1 MPDPTTK
8 EFIEKFN
15 KDWDEFKKTH
25 SSMIEQKADGK
36 SVADLEQKL
45 EKINASLTEATE
57 IKARQDRI
65 ETALKRMR
73 DNGIENK
80 SELSA
85 EQLEYKAAFQKF
97 MCKGLDIDGD
107 LQKKALAVSDDT
119 SGGYMVHADLGGRII
134 KRIFETSPI
143 RQYAAVATISTDAM
157 EGPIDVDEGTYGWV
171 SESGARA
178 QTATPKIGMW
188 RIPTHEMY
196 AQPATTQKL
205 LDDAQW
211 NPEAW
216 LAEKTADKFAR
227 AENNAFILGDGNGKP
242 WGILAKDT
250 IADQGG
256 AYNFTG
262 NKKIGFIT
270 TGKADNFPDTPSS
283 GSDPAQAD
291 PLINLITSL
300 KGWYREQPG
309 TAFFMHR
316 TTIGRIRRLRDS
328 FGRYLWDPG
337 INGGLGQNIL
347 GYPIAEF
354 NDMPELGAANKFA
367 IGFGN
372 LRLGY
377 QIVDRV
383 GIRVLRDPYT
393 AKPLILFY
401 TTKRTGG
408 DVLNYEAIKLLKFAV

>member
-1 MPDPTTK
+1 MPDPTTN
-8 EFIEKFN
+8 EFVEQFK
-15 KDWDEFKKTH
+15 KDWSEFQKSHTEL
-25 SSMIEQKADGK
+25 MQLKADGK
-36 SVADLEQKL
+36 SVADLEEKL
-45 EKINASLTEATE
+45 SKIDKSLDNLTEV
-57 IKARQDRI
+57 KARQDRI

-73 DNGIENK
+73 DADPEK
-80 SELSA
+80 KEASA
-85 EQLEYKAAFQKF
+85 EDLAYKAAFTRF
-97 MCKGLDIDGD
+97 MSKGEEKLTDVE
-107 LQKKALAVSDDT
+107 QKALSVNDDT
-119 SGGYMVHADLGGRII
+119 SGGFMVHADLNGRII

-143 RQYAAVATISTDAM
+143 RQYASVVTISTDAL
-157 EGPIDVDEGTYGWV
+157 EGPTDTDEGTYGWV
-171 SESGARA
+171 GETGARS

-188 RIPTHEMY
+188 RIPTHEMW

-205 LDDAQW
+205 LDDAAW
-211 NPEAW
+211 NPEQW

-227 AENNAFILGDGNGKP
+227 AENNAFILGDGVTKP
-242 WGILAKDT
+242 AGILSKAT
-250 IADQGG
+250 VADS
-256 AYNFTG
+256 AALNFTLL
-262 NKKIGFIT
+262 KQIGFIK

-291 PLINLITSL
+291 PLINLVTAL

-309 TAFFMHR
+309 TAWFMHR
-316 TTIGRIRRLRDS
+316 TTIGRVRRLRDA

-354 NDMPELGAANKFA
+354 NDMPQLGDSNKFA

-393 AKPLILFY
+393 SKPLVLFY

-408 DVLNYEAIKLLKFAV
+408 DVLNYEAIKLLQFSA